1 MKNSD
6 VLNLL
11 NDIKNYVKD
20 KEYEEIIEYI
30 EKKEIEVKD
39 TKDIAEEY
47 IDQLMKRTAD
57 NTYKPLEL
65 FLFT

>member
-47 IDQLMKRTAD
+47 IDQLMNNLK
-57 NTYKPLEL
+57 
-65 FLFT
+65 